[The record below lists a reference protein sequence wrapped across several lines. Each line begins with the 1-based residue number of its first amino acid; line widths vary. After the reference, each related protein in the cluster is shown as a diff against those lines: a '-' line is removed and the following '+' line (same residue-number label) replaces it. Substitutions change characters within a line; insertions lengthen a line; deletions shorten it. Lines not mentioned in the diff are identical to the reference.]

1 MCANEPVER
10 EKLMMQE
17 RDAQMQVG
25 GRGDGGA
32 WSSSLL
38 MAPIFSVKQEA
49 RLPAGSEGG
58 RGVSAV

>member
-1 MCANEPVER
+1 M
-10 EKLMMQE
+10 LQE
-17 RDAQMQVG
+17 RDARMWVG

-32 WSSSLL
+32 QSSSLL
-38 MAPIFSVKQEA
+38 MVPILSVKQEA

>member
-1 MCANEPVER
+1 
-10 EKLMMQE
+10 MMQE